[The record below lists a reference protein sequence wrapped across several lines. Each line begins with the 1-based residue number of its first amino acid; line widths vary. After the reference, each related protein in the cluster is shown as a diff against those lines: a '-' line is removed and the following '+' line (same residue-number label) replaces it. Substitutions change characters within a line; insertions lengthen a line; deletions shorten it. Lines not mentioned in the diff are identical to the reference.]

1 MKNYILIFVLIPFL
15 TWSQCQDENA
25 CNFNENESCEFF
37 SCLECDYLLTVPE
50 TYEFFRNGES
60 TVYYNGQTCRLQM
73 AVDIYSAL
81 NSESYTAEQV
91 LEMFNEGTGFPIEY
105 DCGKNI
111 GSRTAQTSEFP
122 EYIKLQFDQMIEE
135 YFSEVVPNFN
145 NPASVG
151 VSGFI
156 TEGCSGNLYMVNGKG
171 LEIDQVFI
179 KGLMGAMVIDQI
191 NNKYLNRVLNNESSN
206 DTNDLNPLGYTDMEH
221 DLDEAFGNLYGYN
234 DSHVGGSENNANSPA
249 EGHGQLVNKYLYK
262 MNNADNGVGI
272 AGAIYHAFVSARHA
286 IVTNNYVER
295 DFQINVIKTL
305 LNKVIVYRALHYL
318 ISSAE
323 TLEDGGC
330 PVYDTFH
337 DLSQAY
343 GFILALQFTDYFDT
357 SQVENIL
364 NQMIDGNGLW
374 DITAAEIND
383 IIELLTINSGFDY
396 YENVQYQYDVSEA
409 ITEYCDCSDD
419 NETLSALGGCEAA
432 ITIFEDLG
440 GCNYIFNGTLISDIC
455 QESCGECNSTHLDED
470 YINKKLLYSIDL
482 IGKIYNKNNYQLNI
496 YDDGSVEKK
505 YLIK

>member
-1 MKNYILIFVLIPFL
+1 MLIPL
-15 TWSQCQDENA
+15 SSWGQCQDENA
-25 CNFNENESCEFF
+25 CNFNENEPCEFF
-37 SCLECDYLLTVPE
+37 SCFECDYLLTVPE

-81 NSESYTAEQV
+81 NEDSYTAEQV
-91 LEMFNEGTGFPIEY
+91 LEMFNEGTGFPNEY

-111 GSRTAQTSEFP
+111 GNRTAQTSEFP

-145 NPASVG
+145 NPASIG
-151 VSGFI
+151 VSGVI
-156 TEGCSGNLYMVNGKG
+156 IEACSGGGEGYYRVNGKG

-206 DTNDLNPLGYTDMEH
+206 DTNDLNSLGYTDMEH

-234 DSHVGGSENNANSPA
+234 DSHVGGFLNNANGPA
-249 EGHGQLVNKYLYK
+249 EGHGQLVNKYLEK
-262 MNNADNGVGI
+262 INDDDNSYGI
-272 AGAIYHAFVSARHA
+272 AGAIYHAFVIARHS

-295 DFQINVIKTL
+295 DFQINVIKSL
-305 LNKVIVYRALHYL
+305 LNKVIINRALYYL
-318 ISSAE
+318 IRSAE
-323 TLEDGGC
+323 TLESC
-330 PVYDTFH
+330 PVVDTFH

-343 GFILALQFTDYFDT
+343 GFIFALQFTDYFDT
-357 SQVENIL
+357 NQVENIL

-374 DITAAEIND
+374 DITSAEIND
-383 IIELLTINSGFDY
+383 IIEFLTTNSGFNY
-396 YENVQYQYDVSEA
+396 YENVQYQYSVSES

-432 ITIFEDLG
+432 ISIFEDLG
-440 GCNYIFNGTLISDIC
+440 GCNYVFNGTLISDIC
-455 QESCGECNSTHLDED
+455 QESCGECNSTNLDED
-470 YINKKLLYSIDL
+470 FIKKKLLYTTDL
-482 IGKIYNKNNYQLNI
+482 IGKIYNKNRYQLNFF
-496 YDDGSVEKK
+496 DDGSVEKK
-505 YLIK
+505 YVVN